1 MSTAGRPTAQQSA
14 ERRQLRRRLLLSSP
28 AMLMLVLFLVIPLG
42 IMFAVS
48 IQQSGDYGG
57 VKWGQ
62 HSL

>member
-48 IQQSGDYGG
+48 S
-57 VKWGQ
+57 
-62 HSL
+62 SNPATTAE